1 MWRHFQ
7 PGEGPSRGLLR
18 DYEPLDGPSFEA
30 LVHTSPACLVQLLL
44 VDGLGHEGGGGVEAH
59 PGAELA
65 VAAESGHQVAAP
77 AGAHRTEHR
86 GAMLPGV
93 TWHVYNVARVTCFKC
108 HVYNV
113 SRATHL
119 A

>member
-1 MWRHFQ
+1 MR
-7 PGEGPSRGLLR
+7 GPSRGLLR

-65 VAAESGHQVAAP
+65 VAAESRHQVAAP
-77 AGAHRTEHR
+77 ARAHRTEHR
-86 GAMLPGV
+86 GAVLPGV
-93 TWHVYNVARVTCFKC
+93 TRHVFNVARVTCFKC